1 MKTAYLLAGVATL
14 ALSGLASS
22 GPALAG
28 DTIKIGFVST
38 FSGPTAVIGND
49 MRNSFELALDHLG
62 RKMGGKPVEVIYEDD
77 GQKPDV
83 GKQKTEKLVQS
94 DKVDF
99 IVGYIWSNVLLASLK
114 TAVDSQTFLISA
126 NAGPSQLAG
135 ELCSPY
141 VFSTSWQNDQT
152 PQAMGLYMN
161 QKGVKSVF
169 LIGPNYAAGKDMLAG
184 VKSTFKGQVVG
195 EEYTVWP
202 TQLDFSAEL
211 TKARNS
217 GAESIF
223 VFYPGAAGV
232 QFLNQYAQAGIKEK
246 MPLYTAFTIDEL
258 SLPLQKDN
266 AIGVPGAQEWVND
279 LPNDQNKKFVADY
292 RTKYPGLRPT
302 YYGAQAYDA
311 AQLVNSAVVAVKGD
325 TSKKDAMK
333 AEMEKANFKSL
344 RGSYRYGNNHIPIQN
359 FYLQDVVKGAD
370 GQLSLKTVATIVKD
384 DQDRFHD
391 KCPMK

>member
-1 MKTAYLLAGVATL
+1 MRRSSIESTMTRGFWRSGRSTKIGGKVTWEEPIMQRVFLVATAL
-14 ALSGLASS
+14 AVVMA
-22 GPALAG
+22 GPAMAQQRPV
-28 DTIKIGFVST
+28 KIGFIST

-83 GKQKTEKLVQS
+83 GKQKTEKLIQS

-99 IVGYIWSNVLLASLK
+99 IAGYIWSNVLLASLK
-114 TAVDSQTFLISA
+114 TAVDAQTFLISA

-152 PQAMGLYMN
+152 PQAVGTYMN

-202 TQLDFSAEL
+202 SQIHFSAEL
-211 TKARNS
+211 TKAKNS
-217 GAESIF
+217 KAESIF

-232 QFLNQYAQAGIKEK
+232 QFLNQYE
-246 MPLYTAFTIDEL
+246 
-258 SLPLQKDN
+258 
-266 AIGVPGAQEWVND
+266 
-279 LPNDQNKKFVADY
+279 
-292 RTKYPGLRPT
+292 
-302 YYGAQAYDA
+302 
-311 AQLVNSAVVAVKGD
+311 
-325 TSKKDAMK
+325 
-333 AEMEKANFKSL
+333 
-344 RGSYRYGNNHIPIQN
+344 
-359 FYLQDVVKGAD
+359 
-370 GQLSLKTVATIVKD
+370 
-384 DQDRFHD
+384 
-391 KCPMK
+391 

>member
-1 MKTAYLLAGVATL
+1 MRTSFWLAG
-14 ALSGLASS
+14 
-22 GPALAG
+22 
-28 DTIKIGFVST
+28 
-38 FSGPTAVIGND
+38 AV
-49 MRNSFELALDHLG
+49 ELALDHLG
-62 RKMGGKPVEVIYEDD
+62 RKIGGLPVEVIYEDD

-114 TAVDSQTFLISA
+114 TAVDSKTFLISA

-135 ELCSPY
+135 DLCSPY

-152 PQAMGLYMN
+152 PQAVGTYMN

-184 VKSTFKGQVVG
+184 VKSTFKGEVLG

-202 TQLDFSAEL
+202 SQLDFSAEL
-211 TKARNS
+211 SKARAS

-232 QFLNQYAQAGIKEK
+232 QFLNQYAQAGIKQQI
-246 MPLYTAFTIDEL
+246 PLYTAFTIDEL
-258 SLPLQKDN
+258 SLPLQKEN
-266 AIGVPGAQEWVND
+266 ALGIPGAQEWVND
-279 LPNDQNKKFVADY
+279 LPNEENKRFVADY
-292 RTKYPGLRPT
+292 RKKSPGLRPSF
-302 YYGAQAYDA
+302 YGAQSYEA
-311 AQLVNSAVVAVKGD
+311 AQLIKSAVAAGNGD
-325 TSKKDAMK
+325 LRKKDAMK

-344 RGSYRYGNNHIPIQN
+344 RGPFKYGNNHIPIQN
-359 FYLQDVVKGAD
+359 FYLPAVVKDAEGA
-370 GQLSLKTVATIVKD
+370 LSLKTVATIVKD
-384 DQDRFHD
+384 DHDRFHD

>member
-1 MKTAYLLAGVATL
+1 MKKAFWLAGAAIL
-14 ALSGLASS
+14 ALAQPAS
-22 GPALAG
+22 AG

-77 GQKPDV
+77 GQKPDI
-83 GKQKTEKLVQS
+83 GKQKTEKLIQS

-99 IVGYIWSNVLLASLK
+99 IAGYIWSNVLLASLK
-114 TAVDSQTFLISA
+114 TAVDSKTFLISA

-152 PQAMGLYMN
+152 PQAMGQYMN

-184 VKSTFKGQVVG
+184 LKSTFKGQVVG

-202 TQLDFSAEL
+202 SQLDFSAEL
-211 TKARNS
+211 TKAKNS
-217 GAESIF
+217 KAESIF

-232 QFLNQYAQAGIKEK
+232 QFLNQYAQAGLKAQ
-246 MPLYTAFTIDEL
+246 MPLYTAFTVDEL
-258 SLPLQKDN
+258 SLPLQKEN
-266 AIGVPGAQEWVND
+266 AIGIPGAQEWVND
-279 LPNDQNKKFVADY
+279 LPNAENKKFVEDY
-292 RTKYPGLRPT
+292 RKKYTGLRPT
-302 YYGAQAYDA
+302 YYGAQSYDA
-311 AQLVNSAVVAVKGD
+311 AQLINSAVVAVKAD
-325 TSKKDAMK
+325 TSKKDEMK
-333 AEMEKANFKSL
+333 AEMEKANFKSV
-344 RGSYRYGNNHIPIQN
+344 RGPFKYGKNHIPIQN
-359 FYLQDVVKGAD
+359 FYLQDVVKDAD

-384 DQDRFHD
+384 DQDRFAD
-391 KCPMK
+391 KCSMK